1 MLCGVVVKFQP
12 LLQYSKILSIPELG
26 TSSQNMKCTSL
37 QCCFVV
43 QEIFGN
49 GLVEDQDVFVEN
61 LSRYT
66 DSFLYVHQSLA
77 LHVLK

>member
-12 LLQYSKILSIPELG
+12 LLQCSKILSIPELG

-43 QEIFGN
+43 QEIFGS

>member
-1 MLCGVVVKFQP
+1 MLCGVVVNFQP
-12 LLQYSKILSIPELG
+12 LLQCSKILSIPELG
-26 TSSQNMKCTSL
+26 TTMKCTSL

-49 GLVEDQDVFVEN
+49 GLVEDKDVFVEN